1 MYELHLT
8 TTPISHAEWPAF
20 EHFAAAV
27 GAKAMVIE
35 LARGAHRLQPMLTLA
50 RPDDL
55 DGVIRFARAL
65 TQDAAR
71 SGFQILRCKIE
82 QDAAVGACSEQAGEH
97 HYFEWHGRVAVAE
110 PMRAQ
115 LAALCQEYGGHLSNN
130 ALRGADTRYV
140 TLRETSRLLNLRDRA
155 TALCLAMGGQGWE
168 IGKQQWE
175 RVVYDSNITLDAG
188 WLELMR

>member
-20 EHFAAAV
+20 EHFAASA

-35 LARGAHRLQPMLTLA
+35 LARGAHRLQPMLTLVH
-50 RPDDL
+50 PGEL
-55 DGVIRFARAL
+55 DGAIRFAHAL
-65 TQDAAR
+65 AQDAAR
-71 SGFQILRCKIE
+71 SGYQVLRCKIE
-82 QDAAVGACSEQAGEH
+82 QDAAAGAFSEQAGDH
-97 HYFEWHGRVAVAE
+97 HYFEWHGRVAIAE

-130 ALRGADTRYV
+130 AIRGADTRYV
-140 TLRETSRLLNLRDRA
+140 TLRETSQLSNLRDRV
-155 TALCLAMGGQGWE
+155 TALSLAMRVQGWE
-168 IGKQQWE
+168 TSKQQWE

-188 WLELMR
+188 WLERMR